1 MARFAVTDDIA
12 VGEEELSESFV
23 LASGP
28 GGQNVN
34 KVSSAV
40 QLRFDAAR
48 SPSLPDD
55 VRARLMALA
64 GRRLTKDGVVI
75 IVARNHRAQERNRA
89 EARIR
94 LFDLIRRAAT
104 PPKPRRP
111 TKPTFASKRR
121 RLDAKTARAK
131 LKRNRSKVRED

>member
-1 MARFAVTDDIA
+1 MARLAVTDDIA

-40 QLRFDAAR
+40 QLRFDVAR

-64 GRRLTKDGVVI
+64 GRRLTKDGVLI
-75 IVARNHRAQERNRA
+75 IVARTIAPRNATAPRRP
-89 EARIR
+89 ER

>member
-1 MARFAVTDDIA
+1 MARLAVTDGIA
-12 VGEEELSESFV
+12 IDEEELSESFV

-40 QLRFDAAR
+40 QLRFDVAR
-48 SPSLPDD
+48 SPSLADD

-64 GRRLTKDGVVI
+64 GGRLTKDGVLI
-75 IVARNHRAQERNRA
+75 ILARTHRAQERNRA
-89 EARIR
+89 EARER

-121 RLDAKTARAK
+121 RLEAKTARAK
-131 LKRNRSKVRED
+131 LKRNRSKVQDD

>member
-1 MARFAVTDDIA
+1 MAVTDDIA
-12 VGEEELSESFV
+12 VDEEELSETFV

-40 QLRFDAAR
+40 QLRFDVAR
-48 SPSLPDD
+48 SPSLPGD

-64 GRRLTKDGVVI
+64 GRRLTKDGVLI
-75 IVARNHRAQERNRA
+75 ILARNHRTQERNRA
-89 EARIR
+89 EARER

-111 TKPTFASKRR
+111 TKPSFASKRR
-121 RLDAKTARAK
+121 RLDSKTARSK
-131 LKRNRSKVRED
+131 LKRNRSKVHQD

>member
-1 MARFAVTDDIA
+1 MARLAVTDDIS
-12 VGEEELSESFV
+12 VDEEELSETFV

-40 QLRFDAAR
+40 QLRFDVAH
-48 SPSLPDD
+48 SPSLRDD
-55 VRARLMALA
+55 VRSRLMALA
-64 GRRLTKDGVVI
+64 GQRLTKDGVLI
-75 IVARNHRAQERNRA
+75 ILARTHRAQERNRA
-89 EARIR
+89 EARER
-94 LFDLIRRAAT
+94 LFELIRRAAT
-104 PPKPRRP
+104 PPKPRRA

-131 LKRNRSKVRED
+131 LKRNRSKVRDD

>member
-1 MARFAVTDDIA
+1 MARLPVTDGITVD
-12 VGEEELSESFV
+12 EEELSESFV

-40 QLRFDAAR
+40 QLRFDVAR
-48 SPSLPDD
+48 SPSLPGD
-55 VRARLMALA
+55 VRMRLMALA
-64 GRRLTKDGVVI
+64 GGRLTKDGVLI
-75 IVARNHRAQERNRA
+75 ILARTHRTQERNRA
-89 EARIR
+89 EARER

-121 RLDAKTARAK
+121 RLDAKTMRAK
-131 LKRNRSKVRED
+131 LKRNRSKVQDD